1 MYLGYREWDKE
12 KCKNVFVVCL
22 EGTQEDIRRVKTTS
36 KYFNQTKF
44 ESFTLGML
52 KSQNLIPVSKSG
64 KEITNSFILNKEDF
78 E

>member
-1 MYLGYREWDKE
+1 MYLGYRKWDNVR
-12 KCKNVFVVCL
+12 CKNVFVVCL

-52 KSQNLIPVSKSG
+52 KSQNLTPVSKAG
-64 KEITNSFILNKEDF
+64 KEITDSFILNKENF

>member
-1 MYLGYREWDKE
+1 MYLGFRQWDKE

-44 ESFTLGML
+44 ESFTLNML
-52 KSQNLIPVSKSG
+52 KKQKLIPVSKSG
-64 KEITNSFILNKEDF
+64 KEIKMSYILDKEDF

>member
-1 MYLGYREWDKE
+1 MYLGFRQWDKE
-12 KCKNVFVVCL
+12 KCKNVFIVCL
-22 EGTQEDIRRVKTTS
+22 EGTQEDIKRVKTTS

-52 KSQNLIPVSKSG
+52 KKQKLIPVSKSG
-64 KEITNSFILNKEDF
+64 KEIKMSYILDKEDF